1 MLSNCHEV
9 WITNI
14 SPLVEYVYLDFEN
27 LRSNSCQRNFK
38 NFFDTTLEDDEDID
52 CCLEEFICDDC
63 HITPEMMRILE
74 RNGLR

>member
-27 LRSNSCQRNFK
+27 LRSNSCQRNF
-38 NFFDTTLEDDEDID
+38 
-52 CCLEEFICDDC
+52 
-63 HITPEMMRILE
+63 
-74 RNGLR
+74 